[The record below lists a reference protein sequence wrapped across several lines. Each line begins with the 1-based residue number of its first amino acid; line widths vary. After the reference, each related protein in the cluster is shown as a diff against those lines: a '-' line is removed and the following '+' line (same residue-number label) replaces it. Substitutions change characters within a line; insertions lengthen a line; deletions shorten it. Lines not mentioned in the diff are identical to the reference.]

1 MSNQGTAEW
10 LLERLGHAS
19 ASRFADIL
27 AVSAKGVPLKSR
39 EDYLMQLVTERLYKR
54 PTESASSQAMQWG
67 KESEPLAR
75 TAYEVE
81 TGVIV
86 IESDFVKHP
95 TIPFVGCSPDGLIGT
110 KGGYESKC
118 PANSAVHMATWRD
131 GMPKAHVAQ
140 VQGCMWVVGREWW
153 DFVSYDPRA
162 TPDFRLY
169 IERIARNEKYI
180 ATLEAE
186 VIKFLADVEAQII
199 TITTKAA

>member
-1 MSNQGTAEW
+1 MSNQGSAEW

-27 AVSAKGVPLKSR
+27 AMSAKGLPLKAR
-39 EDYLMQLVTERLYKR
+39 EDYLMQLVTERLYQR

-75 TAYEVE
+75 AAYEVE

-86 IESDFVKHP
+86 LESDFIKHP
-95 TIPFVGCSPDGLIGT
+95 TIAYVGCSPDGLIGD

-118 PANSAVHMATWRD
+118 PANSAIHMATWRD
-131 GMPKAHVAQ
+131 GMPKAHTAQ
-140 VQGCMWVVGREWW
+140 VQGCMWVTGREWW

-162 TPDFRLY
+162 TQAFRLY
-169 IERIARNEKYI
+169 VERIARDDKYI
-180 ATLEAE
+180 ATLETE
-186 VIKFLADVEAQII
+186 VVKFLAEVEAQILKL
-199 TITTKAA
+199 TTKAA